1 MAQGTCRHSHRS
13 AWCFGSLKEGLRWTC
28 DDRTRWKR
36 RAWCANVA
44 TPESWGPA
52 KPARRMWSIV
62 TSSVQPPTTSSFS
75 TPKVSQLSIWTRS
88 LLSLATKERDESKK
102 KAYLNFV
109 APTTE
114 HDNYLVGLD
123 ESKEPGI
130 LSVETTSSKR
140 VGKQFVYRALL
151 RTARVPRPRFDSP
164 CVCVCV
170 SCVY

>member
-1 MAQGTCRHSHRS
+1 MRECGYPRELGSREAGSQDVEYRHIERAAPYYKQFLHTQGKS
-13 AWCFGSLKEGLRWTC
+13 A
-28 DDRTRWKR
+28 D
-36 RAWCANVA
+36 
-44 TPESWGPA
+44 
-52 KPARRMWSIV
+52 
-62 TSSVQPPTTSSFS
+62 
-75 TPKVSQLSIWTRS
+75 SIWTRS

-102 KAYLNFV
+102 AYLSFV

-114 HDNYLVGLD
+114 HENYLVGLD

-164 CVCVCV
+164 CVCV